1 MLRRCAGGIPGGPS
15 VCLRLTPPSPGA
27 TLRKSRRLPPGRGW
41 GRVRRDAL
49 SRLNCMDARMTTNR
63 GTLTGAVFLG
73 ALLVSGV
80 AAAQGAGEG
89 MAGAEMVDEA
99 GVLLTEMAETVEVT
113 QEAEDDARSS
123 GDVPQLR
130 CVSSKLATMNGF
142 VRVAEEHFEDLT
154 LTAGSDSAG
163 AQHHFGIISTS
174 HTRVVNLGREA
185 AQCSGDVLRYTGAN
199 RRRSSVDSRI
209 PTTDT
214 TGTSETGSA
223 GTGTSDE
230 FLLGAGT
237 SQSEAT
243 PLF

>member
-1 MLRRCAGGIPGGPS
+1 MSGS
-15 VCLRLTPPSPGA
+15 E
-27 TLRKSRRLPPGRGW
+27 
-41 GRVRRDAL
+41 
-49 SRLNCMDARMTTNR
+49 
-63 GTLTGAVFLG
+63 
-73 ALLVSGV
+73 LV
-80 AAAQGAGEG
+80 E
-89 MAGAEMVDEA
+89 EA
-99 GVLLTEMAETVEVT
+99 GILLTEMTETVAET
-113 QEAEDDARSS
+113 QEAEEEARAS
-123 GDVPQLR
+123 GDVPQVR
-130 CVSSKLATMNGF
+130 CVSAKLATMNGF
-142 VRVAEEHFEDLT
+142 VRVAEEHADDLR

-163 AQHHFGIISTS
+163 ALHHFGIISTS

-230 FLLGAGT
+230 FLVGAGT